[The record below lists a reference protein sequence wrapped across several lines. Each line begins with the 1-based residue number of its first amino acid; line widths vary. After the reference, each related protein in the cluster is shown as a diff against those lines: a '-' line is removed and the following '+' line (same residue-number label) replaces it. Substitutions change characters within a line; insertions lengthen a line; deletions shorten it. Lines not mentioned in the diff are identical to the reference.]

1 MSDTPDTDEI
11 LEVVEVDAITG
22 EVTRRPLTDEE
33 IADRASMAETSLT
46 PEPVDGEGAI

>member
-1 MSDTPDTDEI
+1 MSDRPDTDDI

-33 IADRASMAETSLT
+33 IADRAAMAQTPLT
-46 PEPVDGEGAI
+46 PEAPS

>member
-1 MSDTPDTDEI
+1 MSDTPDTDDI

-33 IADRASMAETSLT
+33 LAAHAADFPDT
-46 PEPVDGEGAI
+46 PPM